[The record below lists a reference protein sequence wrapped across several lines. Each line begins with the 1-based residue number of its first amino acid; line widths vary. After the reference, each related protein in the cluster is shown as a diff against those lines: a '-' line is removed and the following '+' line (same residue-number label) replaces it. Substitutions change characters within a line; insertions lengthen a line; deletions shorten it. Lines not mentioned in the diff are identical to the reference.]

1 MKKLKKT
8 KVVQACIVRHNND
21 EACADQTGA
30 DASSQDNPHEG
41 VFIRYRQAATVATE

>member
-8 KVVQACIVRHNND
+8 KVVQACIVRHND

-41 VFIRYRQAATVATE
+41 VFIRYRQAATAATE